1 MRVAKGQEQGFT
13 DDGDDE
19 QIDHGVLPG
28 SGLSRAGNPVLT
40 ITLWR
45 DPRQVS
51 NPGNHLRDRPRGGRI
66 RPWTEETSARP
77 TRIGRMGWLF
87 DRYRA
92 KFAAMGYNHPP
103 YYMMVVD
110 LGQALI
116 IAVAVIQ
123 RLVVGVSGWQ
133 WLAVIGAVC
142 VGPARTSR
150 F

>member
-1 MRVAKGQEQGFT
+1 
-13 DDGDDE
+13 
-19 QIDHGVLPG
+19 
-28 SGLSRAGNPVLT
+28 
-40 ITLWR
+40 
-45 DPRQVS
+45 
-51 NPGNHLRDRPRGGRI
+51 
-66 RPWTEETSARP
+66 
-77 TRIGRMGWLF
+77 MGWLF

-92 KFAAMGYNHPP
+92 KFAAMGYNYPP

-142 VGPARTSR
+142 VGLAPHVAILIWNSR
-150 F
+150 PILPVVPLSYIGAVALLWLVPVHGDVAPLILCWAPRSPPR